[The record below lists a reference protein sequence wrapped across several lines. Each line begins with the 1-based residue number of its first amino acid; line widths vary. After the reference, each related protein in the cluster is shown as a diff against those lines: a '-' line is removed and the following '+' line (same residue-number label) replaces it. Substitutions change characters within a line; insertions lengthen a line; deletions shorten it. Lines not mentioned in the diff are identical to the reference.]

1 MQSDND
7 AVHVPDRYAHDNM
20 LAADEI
26 AGSKC
31 WSDHPHNGRFAGDL
45 QMLLDQV
52 SKTYY
57 LGPAQPPVLAVDDV
71 ALAVQPG
78 ECFGLLGVN
87 GAGKT
92 TIFKMLTGDPQD
104 AVSLQH
110 ALCWYFES
118 TSKSHSEI

>member
-1 MQSDND
+1 MMKWLPRNEMAGSNSQSVCSD
-7 AVHVPDRYAHDNM
+7 AV
-20 LAADEI
+20 
-26 AGSKC
+26 C
-31 WSDHPHNGRFAGDL
+31 FAGDL

-57 LGPAQPPVLAVDDV
+57 LGPAQPPLLAVDNV

-92 TIFKMLTGDPQD
+92 TIFKMLTGT
-104 AVSLQH
+104 L
-110 ALCWYFES
+110 
-118 TSKSHSEI
+118 